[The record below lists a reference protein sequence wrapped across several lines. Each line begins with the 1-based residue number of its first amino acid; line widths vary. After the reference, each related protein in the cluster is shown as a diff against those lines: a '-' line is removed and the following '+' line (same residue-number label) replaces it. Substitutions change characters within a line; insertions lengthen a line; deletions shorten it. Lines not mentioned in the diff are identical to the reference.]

1 VISVRWPL
9 RMSPPAR
16 ATAIRSTAELFGQ
29 MFSYLL
35 ETRHRTE
42 EAGHEANARALHNRI
57 ASAFAELNC
66 LLADVPGFLSGVANY
81 IASEGIGAYRAGM
94 VTLIGLTPSREE
106 FLQLVKFLNKTAS
119 GRPWR
124 DISTCLGLIA

>member
-1 VISVRWPL
+1 MWPGS
-9 RMSPPAR
+9 SPSAVVNGAAGMIIRR
-16 ATAIRSTAELFGQ
+16 AGCC
-29 MFSYLL
+29 
-35 ETRHRTE
+35 
-42 EAGHEANARALHNRI
+42 EAAHEANARALHNRI

-81 IASEGIGAYRAGM
+81 IASEGIGAYHPGM
-94 VTLIGLTPSREE
+94 VTLIGLTPSRED